1 MLRRNSFLFLWADTL
16 RIQIEWVLRGRT
28 SEGEQ
33 GKNSIVLMR
42 EEDKNKEKTMKLF
55 ISKLYLLQITPV
67 HLQSKLRDPQS
78 MNPCE

>member
-42 EEDKNKEKTMKLF
+42 EEEDF
-55 ISKLYLLQITPV
+55 
-67 HLQSKLRDPQS
+67 
-78 MNPCE
+78 